1 MGFSFVRNSP
11 FCYTFYMAK
20 GQLIKEGRA
29 VRILCYT
36 VVKIQRMI
44 NEQGGFM
51 GHIQKSDEH
60 LPVEEQPSGFTQRE
74 QAKAPH
80 THPIPPQAFQNGEQ
94 TVLYWLGGAGFL
106 LNCRGTVIIIDPVLM
121 TSPTD
126 NGVSEL
132 GMRLLVPL
140 PILAEEILQAT
151 AILYTHTD
159 QDHLAP
165 QTAQALAQT
174 AGVYAGTNA
183 VLARLTEL
191 GIPEDHT
198 QMLRIG
204 ETVQFGSVAVTPTI
218 ADHGWQVL
226 DPERYGPPHGPE
238 DCCGFLMET
247 PDGII
252 WLTGDTRFLPE
263 HLEMGPVDVLLI
275 DVSDDPY
282 HLGHEKEI
290 ALANHYD
297 KAMLVP
303 CHYGCYDARDA
314 LPFNGDPARLA
325 PWITNADQRL
335 LVLAPGEPLRLRL

>member
-1 MGFSFVRNSP
+1 MQHN
-11 FCYTFYMAK
+11 
-20 GQLIKEGRA
+20 
-29 VRILCYT
+29 
-36 VVKIQRMI
+36 
-44 NEQGGFM
+44 
-51 GHIQKSDEH
+51 QKSKER
-60 LPVEEQPSGFTQRE
+60 LPLEEQPKGLIQTG

-80 THPIPPQAFQNGEQ
+80 TQPILQQAFEAGES

-106 LNCRGTVIIIDPVLM
+106 LNCRGTVILIDPVLM

-126 NGVSEL
+126 SGVSEL

-140 PILAEEILQAT
+140 PILAEEIPQAA

-174 AGVYAGTNA
+174 AGVYAGTSA
-183 VLARLTEL
+183 VLARLMEL
-191 GIPEDHT
+191 GIPEDRT

-204 ETVQFGSVAVTPTI
+204 ETVHFGPVAVTPTV
-218 ADHGWQVL
+218 ADHAWQVL

-247 PDGII
+247 TDGTI
-252 WLTGDTRFLPE
+252 WLPGDTRFLPE
-263 HLEMGPVDVLLI
+263 HLEMGPVDVLLL

-297 KAMLVP
+297 KAMLIP

-314 LPFNGDPARLA
+314 LPFNGDPAKLA
-325 PWITNADQRL
+325 PWITNADRRL
-335 LVLAPGEPLRLRL
+335 IVLAPGEPFRLGL